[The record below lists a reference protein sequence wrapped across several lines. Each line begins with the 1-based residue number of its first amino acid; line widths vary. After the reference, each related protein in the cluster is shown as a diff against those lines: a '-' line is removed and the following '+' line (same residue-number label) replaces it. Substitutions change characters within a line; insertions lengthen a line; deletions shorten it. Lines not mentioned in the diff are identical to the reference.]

1 MVGVF
6 LRLIGRELTL
16 AVRGGIGT
24 LMAVVFFVIT
34 VTLFPLAVGPE
45 LGLLSRIAPGAVW
58 VAALLAALLSLD
70 RLFVADHDDGSL
82 EQLMLGTL
90 PLEFVVLA
98 KTAAH
103 WLTTGLPLAAAAPIL
118 ALLLNMSTDGL
129 VILIVSL
136 LLGTPILSLI
146 GAVGAALTVGL
157 RRGGALIALLVLPLY
172 VPVLI
177 FGVGAVEGAVLD
189 VGVRA
194 NLGDFGG
201 RAGGRAC
208 ARSAGGS
215 GGAPHDG
222 GIGRGRSGPE
232 MATRATGATRRA
244 RAGWAS
250 IHFFANPAR
259 FLRVARAV
267 YPWAA
272 GAAAALIAAALVL
285 GLYVAPPDYQQGDAY
300 RIIFVHV
307 PAAWMSLFVYVVIA
321 LCSAASLVWRHPLAD
336 LVAKSS
342 APVGAAFT
350 FITLLSGSLWG
361 QPMWGTWWVWDAR
374 LTSMLVLFFLYLG
387 YIALHAAFDDP
398 AKGARAA
405 AILALVGVVNVP
417 IVKFSVDWW
426 NTLHQPATIS
436 KIDAPSIDSSMVAPL
451 LLMAAGFMAY
461 YLTVLI
467 PRVRAEIANRR
478 IRNLRLAQVSR

>member
-6 LRLIGRELTL
+6 LRLIGREITL

-24 LMAVVFFVIT
+24 LMAVVFFVIA

-118 ALLLNMSTDGL
+118 ALLLNVNTDGL

-194 NLGDFGG
+194 NLAIL
-201 RAGGRAC
+201 AGGLV
-208 ARSAGGS
+208 
-215 GGAPHDG
+215 GALAL
-222 GIGRGRSGPE
+222 GPL
-232 MATRATGATRRA
+232 A
-244 RAGWAS
+244 
-250 IHFFANPAR
+250 
-259 FLRVARAV
+259 
-267 YPWAA
+267 
-272 GAAAALIAAALVL
+272 AAAAL
-285 GLYVAPPDYQQGDAY
+285 
-300 RIIFVHV
+300 R
-307 PAAWMSLFVYVVIA
+307 M
-321 LCSAASLVWRHPLAD
+321 
-336 LVAKSS
+336 
-342 APVGAAFT
+342 
-350 FITLLSGSLWG
+350 
-361 QPMWGTWWVWDAR
+361 
-374 LTSMLVLFFLYLG
+374 
-387 YIALHAAFDDP
+387 
-398 AKGARAA
+398 
-405 AILALVGVVNVP
+405 
-417 IVKFSVDWW
+417 
-426 NTLHQPATIS
+426 
-436 KIDAPSIDSSMVAPL
+436 
-451 LLMAAGFMAY
+451 
-461 YLTVLI
+461 TV
-467 PRVRAEIANRR
+467 E
-478 IRNLRLAQVSR
+478 

>member
-24 LMAVVFFVIT
+24 LMAVVFFVIA

-70 RLFVADHDDGSL
+70 RLFVADHEDGSL
-82 EQLMLGTL
+82 EQMMLGTL

>member
-6 LRLIGRELTL
+6 LRLIGHELTL

-24 LMAVVFFVIT
+24 LMAVVFFVIA

-45 LGLLSRIAPGAVW
+45 LGLLSRIAPGAIW

-129 VILIVSL
+129 VILIVSI

-194 NLGDFGG
+194 NLAIL
-201 RAGGRAC
+201 AGGLV
-208 ARSAGGS
+208 
-215 GGAPHDG
+215 GALAL
-222 GIGRGRSGPE
+222 GPL
-232 MATRATGATRRA
+232 A
-244 RAGWAS
+244 
-250 IHFFANPAR
+250 
-259 FLRVARAV
+259 
-267 YPWAA
+267 
-272 GAAAALIAAALVL
+272 AAAAL
-285 GLYVAPPDYQQGDAY
+285 
-300 RIIFVHV
+300 R
-307 PAAWMSLFVYVVIA
+307 M
-321 LCSAASLVWRHPLAD
+321 
-336 LVAKSS
+336 
-342 APVGAAFT
+342 T
-350 FITLLSGSLWG
+350 
-361 QPMWGTWWVWDAR
+361 
-374 LTSMLVLFFLYLG
+374 
-387 YIALHAAFDDP
+387 
-398 AKGARAA
+398 
-405 AILALVGVVNVP
+405 
-417 IVKFSVDWW
+417 VD
-426 NTLHQPATIS
+426 
-436 KIDAPSIDSSMVAPL
+436 
-451 LLMAAGFMAY
+451 
-461 YLTVLI
+461 
-467 PRVRAEIANRR
+467 
-478 IRNLRLAQVSR
+478 

>member
-24 LMAVVFFVIT
+24 LMAVVFFVIA
-34 VTLFPLAVGPE
+34 VTIFPLAVGPE

-90 PLEFVVLA
+90 PLELVVLA

-194 NLGDFGG
+194 NLAIL
-201 RAGGRAC
+201 AGGLV
-208 ARSAGGS
+208 
-215 GGAPHDG
+215 GALAL
-222 GIGRGRSGPE
+222 GPL
-232 MATRATGATRRA
+232 A
-244 RAGWAS
+244 
-250 IHFFANPAR
+250 
-259 FLRVARAV
+259 
-267 YPWAA
+267 
-272 GAAAALIAAALVL
+272 AAAAL
-285 GLYVAPPDYQQGDAY
+285 
-300 RIIFVHV
+300 R
-307 PAAWMSLFVYVVIA
+307 M
-321 LCSAASLVWRHPLAD
+321 
-336 LVAKSS
+336 
-342 APVGAAFT
+342 
-350 FITLLSGSLWG
+350 
-361 QPMWGTWWVWDAR
+361 
-374 LTSMLVLFFLYLG
+374 
-387 YIALHAAFDDP
+387 
-398 AKGARAA
+398 
-405 AILALVGVVNVP
+405 
-417 IVKFSVDWW
+417 
-426 NTLHQPATIS
+426 
-436 KIDAPSIDSSMVAPL
+436 
-451 LLMAAGFMAY
+451 
-461 YLTVLI
+461 TV
-467 PRVRAEIANRR
+467 E
-478 IRNLRLAQVSR
+478 

>member
-16 AVRGGIGT
+16 AVRGGIGS
-24 LMAVVFFVIT
+24 LMAVVFFVIA
-34 VTLFPLAVGPE
+34 VTLFPLGIGPE

-70 RLFVADHDDGSL
+70 RLFVADHEDGSL

-189 VGVRA
+189 VGVHA
-194 NLGDFGG
+194 NLSIL
-201 RAGGRAC
+201 AGGLV
-208 ARSAGGS
+208 
-215 GGAPHDG
+215 GALVL
-222 GIGRGRSGPE
+222 GPL
-232 MATRATGATRRA
+232 A
-244 RAGWAS
+244 
-250 IHFFANPAR
+250 
-259 FLRVARAV
+259 
-267 YPWAA
+267 
-272 GAAAALIAAALVL
+272 AAAAL
-285 GLYVAPPDYQQGDAY
+285 
-300 RIIFVHV
+300 R
-307 PAAWMSLFVYVVIA
+307 M
-321 LCSAASLVWRHPLAD
+321 
-336 LVAKSS
+336 
-342 APVGAAFT
+342 
-350 FITLLSGSLWG
+350 
-361 QPMWGTWWVWDAR
+361 
-374 LTSMLVLFFLYLG
+374 
-387 YIALHAAFDDP
+387 
-398 AKGARAA
+398 
-405 AILALVGVVNVP
+405 
-417 IVKFSVDWW
+417 
-426 NTLHQPATIS
+426 
-436 KIDAPSIDSSMVAPL
+436 
-451 LLMAAGFMAY
+451 
-461 YLTVLI
+461 TV
-467 PRVRAEIANRR
+467 E
-478 IRNLRLAQVSR
+478 